1 MQVRHYVSRTIC
13 CLALAGQAVA
23 ESNLPLFASDETLD
37 VTFVVPIETVVDDA
51 ERRPVVEGYMEYTND
66 AGQTVRLDLE
76 MNTRGHS
83 RLEYCRFPP
92 LKIDLKRKQA
102 EDTLFDGQNKLKVVT
117 HCRGGDT
124 FERYLLQEY
133 SIYDA
138 FNVIAERSFRVRP
151 LRVTYRDSEG
161 DEDDQVHPAFFIETD
176 HEVADRYDMEEV
188 AVSQIDPA
196 QLEPRHA
203 IKHALF
209 QYLIGNTDWSAI
221 RGPADDNCCHNT
233 KPLAPPGQQDKWI
246 SLPYDFDQAGIINTR
261 YSAPAS
267 ELGIRS
273 VRQRVYR
280 GRCEHHDY
288 LDEVIAIFNDR
299 RSTLEAAL
307 LPDGLEGRTRNS
319 AERYINQFYEIIND
333 PETLRREITDQCIG

>member
-1 MQVRHYVSRTIC
+1 MQLRHIAFLTIINA
-13 CLALAGQAVA
+13 LLAGRAVA
-23 ESNLPLFASDETLD
+23 ESNLPLFLSDESLD
-37 VTFVVPIETVVDDA
+37 ITFVVPIDTVVDDA
-51 ERRPVVEGYMEYTND
+51 ERRPVV
-66 AGQTVRLDLE
+66 AGTLQFTDEAGRIMVLDLE

-83 RLEYCRFPP
+83 RLEYCKFPP

-102 EDTLFDGQNKLKVVT
+102 EGTLFDGQNKLKVVT

-138 FNVIAERSFRVRP
+138 FNVIADRSFRVRR
-151 LRVTYRDSEG
+151 LTVTYRDSEG
-161 DEDDQVHPAFFIETD
+161 EEDDQVHPAFFIETD
-176 HEVADRYDMEEV
+176 QEVADRYDMEEV
-188 AVSQIDPA
+188 VVSQIDPA

-203 IKHALF
+203 VKHALF

-233 KPLAPPGQQDKWI
+233 KPLAPPGHQSGWI

-261 YSAPAS
+261 YSSPAS

-280 GRCEHHDY
+280 GRCQHHEF
-288 LDEVIAIFNDR
+288 LDEVIGIFNDR
-299 RSTLEAAL
+299 RDALETAL
-307 LPDGLEGRTRNS
+307 LPDGLEGGTRRS

-333 PETLRREITDQCIG
+333 PEKLQREIIDECIG